1 MGANWGHSLRLS
13 IFGESHGK
21 AIGINIDGLASGID
35 IDFESIER
43 DMGRRAPGKN
53 SFSTQRKE
61 SDSFEILSGICD
73 GKTTG
78 APLCAIIRN
87 EDKKSKDYSKLK
99 EVMRPSHSDYSA

>member
-43 DMGRRAPGKN
+43 DMGKGRAPGK
-53 SFSTQRKE
+53 K
-61 SDSFEILSGICD
+61 
-73 GKTTG
+73 
-78 APLCAIIRN
+78 
-87 EDKKSKDYSKLK
+87 
-99 EVMRPSHSDYSA
+99 